1 MNKTQTNLKQNKRG
15 GRPPLSPVF
24 NEMKLDFPSHSS
36 NEGFARAAAGAFIAQ
51 LDPTASELSDIK
63 CALSEAVTNCTV
75 HAYPDKIG
83 IIRLHIKLRED
94 GTVTL
99 IIKDRGRGIEN
110 IRRAMEPLFTT
121 DKEGERSGMGFTVME
136 GFCDNVK
143 VTSAVGRGT
152 TVTLTRRLAKKATV

>member
-1 MNKTQTNLKQNKRG
+1 
-15 GRPPLSPVF
+15 
-24 NEMKLDFPSHSS
+24 
-36 NEGFARAAAGAFIAQ
+36 
-51 LDPTASELSDIK
+51 
-63 CALSEAVTNCTV
+63 VTNCTV